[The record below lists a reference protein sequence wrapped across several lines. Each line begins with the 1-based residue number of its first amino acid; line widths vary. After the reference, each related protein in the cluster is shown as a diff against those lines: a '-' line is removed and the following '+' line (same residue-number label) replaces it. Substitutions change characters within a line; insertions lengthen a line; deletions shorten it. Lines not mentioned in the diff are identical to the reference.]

1 MRSNN
6 WNSIIDWLIYW
17 IINEFLRTGA
27 PAAEALQEVSKN
39 WDKSEN
45 DGILP
50 QIQEEI
56 DMDEDE
62 LHFLEDEN

>member
-1 MRSNN
+1 MYLHTFICSAH
-6 WNSIIDWLIYW
+6 L
-17 IINEFLRTGA
+17 
-27 PAAEALQEVSKN
+27 
-39 WDKSEN
+39 SEN